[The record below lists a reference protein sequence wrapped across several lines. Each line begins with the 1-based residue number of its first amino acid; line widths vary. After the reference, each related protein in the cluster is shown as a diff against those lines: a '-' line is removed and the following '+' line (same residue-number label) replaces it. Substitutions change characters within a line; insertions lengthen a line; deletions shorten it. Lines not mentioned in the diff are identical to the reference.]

1 MEKGKR
7 GQGGNKPESLLSL
20 PSPHPL
26 LWVTC
31 RAPRKYLGPRDQR
44 AAPWTAGLG
53 PSWEGGSPP
62 PQLPAGWG
70 GPELIGLGWHLE
82 EPVL

>member
-44 AAPWTAGLG
+44 AAPWTAGLA
-53 PSWEGGSPP
+53 PF
-62 PQLPAGWG
+62 QLAGWG